1 MDPNPLHNITYGLYI
16 LSSNKGEKLNGMAH
30 NALFQVTSK
39 PPILAS
45 SIHKENLTHEYIEAS
60 GRFTIS
66 ILAQTTPLRFIGK
79 FGFKSGKDI
88 DKFKDTEY
96 RLLDSGAPV
105 VTENTLGYLEV
116 KVIETV
122 SCGTH
127 TIFIGEVVDSAT
139 IREGIPLT
147 YDYYHQVKHGT
158 TPETAP
164 TYIATEDRKKG
175 GKRMDSYVC
184 QICGYIYNPENG
196 DPENGVAAGTPF
208 GQLPDDWVCPVCGAS
223 KGDFEKEA

>member
-1 MDPNPLHNITYGLYI
+1 MDHNPLHNITYGLYI

-39 PPILAS
+39 PPTLAS
-45 SIHKENLTHEYIEAS
+45 SINKKHLTHECIEAS
-60 GRFTIS
+60 GRYTIS
-66 ILAQTTPLRFIGK
+66 ILDQSTPLKFIGK
-79 FGFKSGKDI
+79 FGFRSGREI
-88 DKFKDTEY
+88 DKFKGTEY
-96 RLLDSGAPV
+96 RLLDSGVPV
-105 VTENTLGYLEV
+105 ITENALGYLEV
-116 KVIETV
+116 KVTDKV

-127 TIFIGEVVDSAT
+127 TIFIGEIVGSAT

-158 TPETAP
+158 TPESAP
-164 TYIATEDRKKG
+164 TYIKEEHRKTG
-175 GKRMDSYVC
+175 GKKMDSYVC

-208 GQLPDDWVCPVCGAS
+208 EQLPDDWVCPICGAS
-223 KGDFEKEA
+223 KDDFEKEA